1 MRQCIM
7 TDEAAIKNILKEN
20 RRRNEEMFAKFDPY
34 TGEGSI
40 LARTELVL
48 PDFFL
53 RKQWIPLEMA
63 RNKEVKLLKKHG
75 SIRRYVEKALGMA
88 YTETAHKSVAD
99 MIVYLRCK
107 YDFCFWAAM
116 LAYISNKNAGD
127 VTLFILNKPQRK
139 VVSFFEEMRLAGK
152 PIRMILVKARQWG
165 GSTLVQ
171 LYMAWLQTMRKKG
184 LNSLICSHVGKSSAE
199 IEDMFRTFMAH
210 YPVKMLH
217 PFGDACNEKEPKWEG
232 VSGMQGIHRIPQ
244 RGCKV
249 KMGSAESPDSCR
261 GGAYSLVH
269 CSEVG
274 LWKKTEGKSPEDI
287 AQSAMSGIL
296 LKPYTMIVLE
306 STAKGVGNYFY
317 REYKAA
323 VEGESQFKPMF
334 VAWWEIEQYRMGF
347 AEEAEKGEDTEA
359 GIKCPKHLTAKQVRG
374 NKEKKD
380 EEAILKFLKYMTAK
394 LKGNDGGMVTDAE
407 KAGAEGLT
415 EKAFACQL
423 WRNRKNDD
431 AESDRCESGKYL
443 WWLWELG
450 ASLEGIHWYVE
461 ERKKYGEHG
470 RMASEYPSDATEA
483 FVNSGANVFDRQL
496 VARLEKTCRA
506 ARWIGELEG
515 DAKVGEVYGFAGLQ
529 ELAGI
534 GERGVLDNIHFVE
547 DRQSGRL
554 HVWEKPE
561 PDEGDTM
568 VKDRYLVVVDIG
580 GRGTKADWSVVLVL
594 DRLWMMDGG
603 KPCVV
608 AQWYGHTDMDV
619 LAWKAA
625 QIAKWYNDALLVIES
640 NTLETKDRDRYVDG
654 DQSAFIL
661 LQVKGVYDNLYAR
674 KQSEEDIR
682 EGAPVKYGFHTNMST
697 KPMIISTLIKVV
709 RDNMYT
715 ERDEGVLYEYNC
727 YERKQNG
734 SYAATTGNHDDKL
747 MTRAI
752 GLHICFYEMD
762 MPKIVPKVKAI
773 SSAWQNRTVTEAT
786 IY

>member
-1 MRQCIM
+1 M
-7 TDEAAIKNILKEN
+7 TDEAAIKDILREN
-20 RRRNEEMFAKFDPY
+20 RRRNDEMFAKFDPY
-34 TGEGSI
+34 TGEGAV
-40 LARTELVL
+40 LERTDFVL
-48 PDFFL
+48 SDFYL
-53 RKQWIPLEMA
+53 RRQRIPLEMA
-63 RNKEVKLLKKHG
+63 RNKEVRLLMKQG
-75 SIRRYVEKALGMA
+75 SIRKYVERVLRIP
-88 YTETAHKSVAD
+88 YTETAHEGVAD

-116 LAYISNKNAGD
+116 LAYISNKEGGD
-127 VTLFILNKPQRK
+127 VTLFVLNRPQRK
-139 VVSFFEEMRLAGK
+139 LLAHFEGMRLAGM
-152 PIRMILVKARQWG
+152 PIRVILVKARQWG

-171 LYMAWLQTMRKKG
+171 LYMAWLQTMRRKG

-199 IEDMFRTFMAH
+199 IEDMFRTFMSR

-217 PFGDACNEKEPKWEG
+217 PFGEACSEKEAKWEG

-261 GGAYSLVH
+261 GGSYSLVH

-323 VEGESQFKPMF
+323 VDGNSQFKPMF
-334 VAWWEIEQYRMGF
+334 VAWWEIEQYRLEF
-347 AEEAEKGEDTEA
+347 AEE
-359 GIKCPKHLTAKQVRG
+359 
-374 NKEKKD
+374 EKK
-380 EEAILKFLKYMTAK
+380 AGLKSPLNRTAK
-394 LKGNDGGMVTDAE
+394 LAKEKAEGKKADLESPLKPTAKLVGAE
-407 KAGAEGLT
+407 KEEAERSKLEAVTLAGN
-415 EKAFACQL
+415 EKMETARDFAMEL
-423 WRNRKNDD
+423 WRRRNSDV

-461 ERKKYGEHG
+461 ERRKYGEHG

-483 FVNSGANVFDRQL
+483 FVNSGANVFDRAL
-496 VARLEKTCRA
+496 VAKLEKTCRA
-506 ARWIGELEG
+506 ARWVGELEG
-515 DAKVGEVYGFAGLQ
+515 DAKVGEVHGFAGLQ
-529 ELAGI
+529 ELAGV
-534 GERGVLDNIHFVE
+534 GERGALEHLHFVE

-554 HVWEKPE
+554 HVWEMPE
-561 PDEGDTM
+561 PDEGEM
-568 VKDRYLVVVDIG
+568 MIRDRYLVVVDVG
-580 GRGTKADWSVVLVL
+580 GRGTKADWSVILVL
-594 DRLWMMDGG
+594 DRIWMMEGG

-654 DQSAFIL
+654 DQSSFIL
-661 LQVKGVYDNLYAR
+661 LQIKGVYDNLYAR
-674 KQSEEDIR
+674 KRSEDEIR
-682 EGAPVKYGFHTNMST
+682 EGAPVKYGFHTNVST

-709 RDNMYT
+709 RDGMYT
-715 ERDEGVLYEYNC
+715 ERDSGVLYEYNC

-734 SYAATTGNHDDKL
+734 SYGATTGNHDDKL

-762 MPKIVPKVKAI
+762 IPKEVPKV
-773 SSAWQNRTVTEAT
+773 SGVDMAWKNRTVTEAT

>member
-1 MRQCIM
+1 M
-7 TDEAAIKNILKEN
+7 TDEAAIKDILREN
-20 RRRNEEMFAKFDPY
+20 RKRNDRMFAKFDPY
-34 TGEGSI
+34 TGEGAV
-40 LARTELVL
+40 LERTRLVL
-48 PDFFL
+48 SDFFL
-53 RKQWIPLEMA
+53 REQWIPLEMS
-63 RNKEVKLLKKHG
+63 RNKEVRLLMKQG
-75 SIRRYVEKALGMA
+75 SIRGYVEKVLRIP
-88 YTETAHKSVAD
+88 YTETAHEGVAD

-116 LAYISNKNAGD
+116 LAYISNKEGGD
-127 VTLFILNKPQRK
+127 VTLFVLNRPQRK
-139 VVSFFEEMRLAGK
+139 LLAHFEMMRLGGM
-152 PIRMILVKARQWG
+152 PIRVILVKARQWG

-171 LYMAWLQTMRKKG
+171 LYMAWLQTMRRKG

-199 IEDMFRTFMAH
+199 IEDMFRTFMSH

-217 PFGDACNEKEPKWEG
+217 PFGEACSEKEAKWEG
-232 VSGMQGIHRIPQ
+232 VSGMQGMHRIPQ

-261 GGAYSLVH
+261 GGSYSLVH

-323 VEGESQFKPMF
+323 AEGKSQFKPVF
-334 VAWWEIEQYRMGF
+334 VAWWEIEQYRLEF
-347 AEEAEKGEDTEA
+347 ADEAVD
-359 GIKCPKHLTAKQVRG
+359 
-374 NKEKKD
+374 D
-380 EEAILKFLKYMTAK
+380 ETMTA
-394 LKGNDGGMVTDAE
+394 E
-407 KAGAEGLT
+407 R
-415 EKAFACQL
+415 FAL
-423 WRNRKNDD
+423 WLFNNRDSESAPDD
-431 AESDRCESGKYL
+431 RSESGKYL
-443 WWLWELG
+443 WWLWETG
-450 ASLEGIHWYVE
+450 AALEGIHWYVE
-461 ERKKYGEHG
+461 ERKKYSEHG
-470 RMASEYPSDATEA
+470 RMASEYPSDAIEA
-483 FVNSGANVFDRQL
+483 FVNSGANVFDRAL
-496 VARLEKTCRA
+496 VKDLEKTCCQPK
-506 ARWIGELEG
+506 WIGELEG

-529 ELAGI
+529 ELAGL
-534 GERGVLDNIHFVE
+534 GNRGVLDNLRFIE

-554 HVWEKPE
+554 HVWEMPE
-561 PDEGDTM
+561 PDEGET
-568 VKDRYLVVVDIG
+568 VIKDRYLVIVDVG
-580 GRGTKADWSVVLVL
+580 GRGTKADWSVILVL
-594 DRLWMMDGG
+594 DRIWMMEGG

-654 DQSAFIL
+654 DQSSFIL
-661 LQVKGVYDNLYAR
+661 LQIKGVYDNLYAR
-674 KQSEEDIR
+674 RRSEDEIR
-682 EGAPVKYGFHTNMST
+682 EGAPVKYGFHTNVST

-709 RDNMYT
+709 RDGMYT
-715 ERDEGVLYEYNC
+715 ERDSGVLYEYNC

-734 SYAATTGNHDDKL
+734 SYGATAGNHDDKL

-762 MPKIVPKVKAI
+762 APREVPKV
-773 SSAWQNRTVTEAT
+773 SGMGMAWQNRTVTEAT